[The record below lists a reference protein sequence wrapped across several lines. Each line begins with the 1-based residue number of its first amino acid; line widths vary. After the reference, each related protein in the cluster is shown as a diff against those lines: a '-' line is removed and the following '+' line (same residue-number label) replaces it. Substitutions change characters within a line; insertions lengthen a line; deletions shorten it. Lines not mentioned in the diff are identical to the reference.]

1 MQRDFGDEV
10 LIAIVAV
17 GVVALAVV
25 FGVILSVVS
34 PGGSADEP
42 TVIAAVSTDATLQA
56 SVTAAVEVTITA
68 VRVTQV
74 PPVTP
79 LSPEPES
86 TVVTATAEPTE
97 TPAPATFTSSPDG
110 GGTEAATSTEEA
122 TGEPTSART
131 PRSTATEAESTE
143 QRIVHTATDRPMS
156 TLTATREPSDTPTT
170 AASPT
175 RAATFTD
182 EPTAT
187 RKPSA
192 TATPEPTDT
201 ATTAAVASDTATRA
215 PTATRTPS
223 ITPIATL
230 EPTDTEAPTI
240 PPSPTASRTATD
252 TPKPTATATVTAS
265 PSPAPTDT
273 LTATATATATATPS
287 ATATDTPTAT
297 VTSSST
303 PTPSATATDTLVP
316 TATATPFVLGQFD
329 DDGRCLLP
337 PEHVYVPYSS
347 GVLGAIS
354 ERVGDDEAAYTLIA
368 SCAET
373 PEDLTAGDV
382 LAVKPETFEDAGLEK
397 LLAPGMVGCEVPMTV
412 TIAAPVPNTSFT
424 EPFRV
429 IGTAFSAR
437 IESYVIEMR
446 ADTAPVPVIEEHFS
460 VPVVLSVLGVIEP
473 SALEPGL
480 YWLRV
485 VVNEQDAEKPTAAC
499 AVRIGIE

>member
-17 GVVALAVV
+17 GVIALAVV

-143 QRIVHTATDRPMS
+143 QRIVHTATDRPTS

-273 LTATATATATATPS
+273 LTATATATPS

-397 LLAPGMVGCEVPMTV
+397 LLAPGMVGCEVPMIV
-412 TIAAPVPNTSFT
+412 TIAAPGAQYVVHRAVPRDRHRILGAYRVVCDRDARGHRPLCRSSRNTSAY
-424 EPFRV
+424 RWCCQ
-429 IGTAFSAR
+429 S
-437 IESYVIEMR
+437 
-446 ADTAPVPVIEEHFS
+446 
-460 VPVVLSVLGVIEP
+460 
-473 SALEPGL
+473 
-480 YWLRV
+480 
-485 VVNEQDAEKPTAAC
+485 
-499 AVRIGIE
+499 

>member
-17 GVVALAVV
+17 GVIALAVV

-143 QRIVHTATDRPMS
+143 QRIVHTATDRPTS

-273 LTATATATATATPS
+273 LTATATATPS

-303 PTPSATATDTLVP
+303 PTPSATATDTLLP

-397 LLAPGMVGCEVPMTV
+397 LLAPGMVGCEVPMIV

>member
-17 GVVALAVV
+17 GVIALAVV

-273 LTATATATATATPS
+273 LTATATATPS

-397 LLAPGMVGCEVPMTV
+397 LLAPGMVGCEVPMIV

>member
-17 GVVALAVV
+17 GVIALAVV

-273 LTATATATATATPS
+273 LTATATATPS

>member
-1 MQRDFGDEV
+1 M
-10 LIAIVAV
+10 
-17 GVVALAVV
+17 
-25 FGVILSVVS
+25 
-34 PGGSADEP
+34 
-42 TVIAAVSTDATLQA
+42 
-56 SVTAAVEVTITA
+56 
-68 VRVTQV
+68 
-74 PPVTP
+74 
-79 LSPEPES
+79 
-86 TVVTATAEPTE
+86 
-97 TPAPATFTSSPDG
+97 
-110 GGTEAATSTEEA
+110 
-122 TGEPTSART
+122 
-131 PRSTATEAESTE
+131 
-143 QRIVHTATDRPMS
+143 HTATDRPTS

-397 LLAPGMVGCEVPMTV
+397 LLAPGMVGCEVPMIV

-424 EPFRV
+424 EPFRM

-485 VVNEQDAEKPTAAC
+485 IVNEQDAEKPTAAC

>member
-17 GVVALAVV
+17 GVIALAVV

-143 QRIVHTATDRPMS
+143 QRIVHTATDRPTS

-273 LTATATATATATPS
+273 LTATATATPS

-397 LLAPGMVGCEVPMTV
+397 LLAPGMVGCEVPMIV

>member
-17 GVVALAVV
+17 GVIALAVV

-143 QRIVHTATDRPMS
+143 QRIVHTATDRPTS

-273 LTATATATATATPS
+273 LTATATATPS